1 MRACMH
7 TCMHVRAPIRGY
19 ILDHVS
25 NCYWSVPIPKKT
37 SKYFKIPIYFQ
48 DSMVYSVLNTREQGV
63 PSTQGGLEMDSK
75 YFFAKLEKEIKKD
88 WNDYGTTEQDFFFNL
103 FDSQIR
109 LWQAAGYKED
119 DAVKC
124 FKNEFPEVIEYY
136 MDEYFRVN
144 Y

>member
-1 MRACMH
+1 MD
-7 TCMHVRAPIRGY
+7 P
-19 ILDHVS
+19 
-25 NCYWSVPIPKKT
+25 
-37 SKYFKIPIYFQ
+37 
-48 DSMVYSVLNTREQGV
+48 MVYTVTTGNKGF

-75 YFFAKLEKEIKKD
+75 YFFTKLEKEIKKD
-88 WNDYGTTEQDFFFNL
+88 WNDCGTTEQNFFFDL
-103 FDSQIR
+103 FESQIR

-124 FKNEFPEVIEYY
+124 FKNEFPEVIKYY